1 MVISLKL
8 KFMIKL
14 EANMNFRTNI
24 GTEESKEL
32 LSKIMNTE
40 IIRLKLLLNDKDD
53 EQ

>member
-1 MVISLKL
+1 
-8 KFMIKL
+8 
-14 EANMNFRTNI
+14 MNFRTNI